1 MSQKISNWSEYNKSL
16 INRGS
21 LTFWISED
29 VLKVWGLNKK
39 TSNAGRPEKYSDTA
53 IKAVCR
59 VRFFFHLSLRATEVF
74 IGSLFKLMNITLSV
88 PSYSRISRRM
98 NRLDIDYRKLS
109 NAKPKHLVIDTTG
122 VKIYGD
128 GEWHEK
134 IHGECRRK
142 KWKKMTLGICPDT
155 YEIIFNVP
163 SDDSIGDITLF
174 RMGLEVVRRNVE
186 KVLMD
191 RAGDTHDTYK
201 QAERQNIRII
211 TPPRKG
217 SRYRVGREKTARDD
231 TVRLIYDLGNNKEAV
246 KEWKRRTGY
255 HRRSLVETA
264 ISRLKGMLGN
274 QLKSRSLMNQHQEMM
289 IKSLIIN
296 QINRLGLPVRS

>member
-1 MSQKISNWSEYNKSL
+1 MSQKITNWSEYNRSL

-29 VLKVWGLNKK
+29 VLKTWVSNKK
-39 TSNAGRPEKYSDTA
+39 TPNAGRPEKYSDAT
-53 IKAVCR
+53 IKAVCM
-59 VRFFFHLSLRATEVF
+59 VRFFFHLSLRATEGF
-74 IGSLFKLMNITLSV
+74 MGSLFKLMNITLSV

-109 NAKPKHLVIDTTG
+109 NARPTHLVIDSTG

-128 GEWHEK
+128 GEWHVK
-134 IHGECRRK
+134 IHGESRRK
-142 KWKKMTLGICPDT
+142 KWKKMTLGICPDSH
-155 YEIIFNVP
+155 EIIFNVT

-174 RMGLEVVRRNVE
+174 RMGLEVVPRSVE

-191 RAGDTHDTYK
+191 GAGDTHDTYK
-201 QAERQNIRII
+201 QAERQNIKII

-217 SRYRVGREKTARDD
+217 SRYRVGKEKTARDD
-231 TVRLIYDLGNNKEAV
+231 AVKLIYELGNNEEAV
-246 KEWKRRTGY
+246 KEWKRRSGY

-296 QINRLGLPVRS
+296 QINRLGLPVRG

>member
-1 MSQKISNWSEYNKSL
+1 MSQKITNWAEYNKSL

-29 VLKVWGLNKK
+29 VLKTWTSNKK
-39 TSNAGRPEKYSDTA
+39 KTNAGRPGKYSDAA
-53 IKAVCR
+53 IKAVCM
-59 VRFFFHLSLRATEVF
+59 VRFFFHLSLRATEGF

-109 NAKPKHLVIDTTG
+109 NARPKHLVIDST

-155 YEIIFNVP
+155 HEIIFNVT
-163 SDDSIGDITLF
+163 SDDSIGDITT
-174 RMGLEVVRRNVE
+174 LEWV
-186 KVLMD
+186 
-191 RAGDTHDTYK
+191 
-201 QAERQNIRII
+201 
-211 TPPRKG
+211 
-217 SRYRVGREKTARDD
+217 
-231 TVRLIYDLGNNKEAV
+231 
-246 KEWKRRTGY
+246 
-255 HRRSLVETA
+255 
-264 ISRLKGMLGN
+264 
-274 QLKSRSLMNQHQEMM
+274 
-289 IKSLIIN
+289 
-296 QINRLGLPVRS
+296 